1 MVQPTKESVPT
12 VREKNMTFIADLFL
26 AVVYESIPK
35 INTEKGN
42 QMTKVSF
49 SESSSNSPQCS
60 VLVKLTREKVPLSQE
75 SSVLFGLCSQDR
87 SHYHKLKLHSVF
99 LSARLG
105 DLITS
110 VSQAC

>member
-12 VREKNMTFIADLFL
+12 VREKNMTSIEDLFL
-26 AVVYESIPK
+26 ALVYESIPK

-49 SESSSNSPQCS
+49 SESSSNSPQSS

-75 SSVLFGLCSQDR
+75 SSVLFGLCSQDPFKA
-87 SHYHKLKLHSVF
+87 SFY
-99 LSARLG
+99 
-105 DLITS
+105 
-110 VSQAC
+110 